1 MGNYQNNKSKFER
14 MMEKFIKSSKDKQ
27 KELNKRKHT
36 KGEKKK
42 YKQDAADKRKEFQ
55 KQ

>member
-1 MGNYQNNKSKFER
+1 MGNYQKNNKSSFER

-27 KELNKRKHT
+27 KELSKRKHT

-42 YKQDAADKRKEFQ
+42 FKQDAADKRKQFQ
-55 KQ
+55 R